1 MRFSSIEV
9 VAYKDFRKAYDPL
22 PENSHLKR
30 RIREIR
36 DEMLTDVNKGDFVK
50 KKPYPDRYR
59 KLDVQNLYVY
69 DIGNTHRLIYT
80 IRTEKDKKI
89 FQYLDLFSHKEYDVT
104 FGYSTS

>member
-1 MRFSSIEV
+1 
-9 VAYKDFRKAYDPL
+9 
-22 PENSHLKR
+22 
-30 RIREIR
+30 
-36 DEMLTDVNKGDFVK
+36 MLGDVNRGDFVK
-50 KKPYPDRYR
+50 RKPYPDKYR
-59 KLDVQNLYVY
+59 RLDAQNLYVY